1 MPQPP
6 RQHVVLNNGDPA
18 SVAVFVAKPFE
29 DPLRGMPLFLRPTL
43 ILRQDSVDD
52 PGERTQLRARRR
64 PAPPVT
70 RRNRKRQHL
79 GHRPRVDPKLT
90 RRFTPA
96 QTFNLNRKTNLSI
109 ELHAL
114 HPPAPAASDKGHL
127 LPDFYSG
134 ATGCSGRF
142 SREGFSLRR
151 LQRAG
156 AKPAAVHRTEHLD
169 IAHRVEPKRFGMR
182 SCTIASS
189 LRTPSSGSAAST

>member
-52 PGERTQLRARRR
+52 PGERTQLQARRR

-142 SREGFSLRR
+142 SEGFSLRR
-151 LQRAG
+151 LQFARPSSFRQT
-156 AKPAAVHRTEHLD
+156 KAACAPSLCET
-169 IAHRVEPKRFGMR
+169 A
-182 SCTIASS
+182 S
-189 LRTPSSGSAAST
+189 LRRGRGPHHVWKAIVGTEETR